1 VDKKLLY
8 IFAQGVDT
16 KAHEQSNA
24 KVI

>member
-16 KAHEQSNA
+16 KAHEQRNA